1 MKTRILTISLLIS
14 TSVVGYCAAS
24 APAPAP
30 PAPAP
35 FRPVQPAVVPSA
47 PSAPSAAGQQLPAGN
62 QQIQSGPTF
71 GGTNT
76 MSAGPTF
83 TGSNAVTMVPQN
95 GAQTNAL
102 VAPNSVPGATNGSN
116 PQLANTNANPTPFL
130 PATNQFGAFT
140 NQFGGGFSNQFGAF
154 TNRFNGT
161 NMFGF
166 PFSNQFGTNI
176 VLEDEG
182 LTPQD
187 RSLLAQIRME
197 LLPIIRR
204 DRLPIHLISQNGV
217 VTVTGFVLTA
227 QEAQQ
232 LALMVQ
238 QTPGVTGVNNQLQV
252 NPNFA
257 GQGGL
262 RGDNDQDDQAFSR
275 GDRDLVRDMRG
286 RFRHRHGD
294 RGVSQS
300 VRIIARNGVITL
312 TGFVDSTAEE
322 QALVAAAQTT
332 PGVVSVD
339 DDLQVRG
346 QAGQGTG
353 QQNNTS
359 QQNNTG
365 VGSAFSPSGTSSG
378 NASSGLAPFA
388 IPENRGLVPNNTN
401 NLPR

>member
-1 MKTRILTISLLIS
+1 MN
-14 TSVVGYCAAS
+14 
-24 APAPAP
+24 
-30 PAPAP
+30 
-35 FRPVQPAVVPSA
+35 
-47 PSAPSAAGQQLPAGN
+47 AGPN
-62 QQIQSGPTF
+62 F
-71 GGTNT
+71 GGTN
-76 MSAGPTF
+76 SLNAGPGFGGT
-83 TGSNAVTMVPQN
+83 NNVTMVPQN
-95 GAQTNAL
+95 GAQTNAMI
-102 VAPNSVPGATNGSN
+102 APNSPTVPGATNGFN
-116 PQLANTNANPTPFL
+116 PQFANTNANPTPFL
-130 PATNQFGAFT
+130 PAT
-140 NQFGGGFSNQFGAF
+140 NQFGAF

-166 PFSNQFGTNI
+166 PFSNQFGTNV

-187 RSLLAQIRME
+187 RSLLAQIRLE

-204 DRLPIHLISQNGV
+204 ERLPIHLISQNGV

-232 LALMVQ
+232 LAIMVQ

-252 NPNFA
+252 NPNFS
-257 GQGGL
+257 GQPGV

-339 DDLQVRG
+339 NDLQVRG
-346 QAGQGTG
+346 QEGQG
-353 QQNNTS
+353 TS

-365 VGSAFSPSGTSSG
+365 VGSAFSPSGVSSG
-378 NASSGLAPFA
+378 GNSSSGLAPLA
-388 IPENRGLVPNNTN
+388 IPENRGSLPNNTN